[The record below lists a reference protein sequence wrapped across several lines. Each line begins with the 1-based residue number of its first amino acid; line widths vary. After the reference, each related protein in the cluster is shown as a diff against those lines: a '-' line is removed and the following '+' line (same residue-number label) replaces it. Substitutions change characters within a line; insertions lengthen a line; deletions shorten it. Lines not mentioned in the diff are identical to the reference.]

1 MFFMS
6 NKNIEGLCRDFKTKS
21 NEKKKNEISNPVNE
35 VPGKLKVLKL
45 DFEKLS

>member
-1 MFFMS
+1 M
-6 NKNIEGLCRDFKTKS
+6 
-21 NEKKKNEISNPVNE
+21 KKKKKKEISNPVNE

>member
-1 MFFMS
+1 MS
-6 NKNIEGLCRDFKTKS
+6 TKNIEGLCRDFKTKS
-21 NEKKKNEISNPVNE
+21 NEKKKKNEISNPVNE